1 MFAFKNKYF
10 FIIESIKDIDL
21 RKIKKRNKFVIIYR
35 YIEKQDKIFEISSF
49 RKQCK
54 SRNIKFFVANNLE
67 LAKKLSSDGIYLSAK
82 NKEFKYLYFK
92 KNFSLIGGAH
102 NLKEIN
108 LKIMQGCK
116 KIVYAR
122 LFKVT
127 YKPQMNYLGVIKFNY
142 LSTNTGKK
150 IIPLGGINYGN
161 LNKLKLIKCDAFAVM
176 SEIKKKPAII
186 GRLF

>member
-35 YIEKQDKIFEISSF
+35 YIEKQDKIFEIRSF

-54 SRNIKFFVANNLE
+54 SRNIKFFVANNLK

-82 NKEFKYLYFK
+82 NREFKYLYLK

-150 IIPLGGINYGN
+150 IIPLGGISYGN